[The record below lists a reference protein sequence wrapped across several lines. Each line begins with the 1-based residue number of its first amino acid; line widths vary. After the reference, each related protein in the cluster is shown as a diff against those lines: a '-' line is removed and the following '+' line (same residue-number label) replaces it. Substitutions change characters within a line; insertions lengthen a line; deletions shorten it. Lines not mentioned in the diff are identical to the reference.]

1 MEPFSLLPFL
11 QTLIRNLPSPVQPTA
26 EPCETKEIQSQTP
39 VEPPANPPTENPCL
53 AFFAMHDE
61 RVKRTKK

>member
-11 QTLIRNLPSPVQPTA
+11 QTLIRNLPNPA
-26 EPCETKEIQSQTP
+26 
-39 VEPPANPPTENPCL
+39 PPAANADETMETPSQSPIQTLPQSSEENPCL